1 MIEMKLYKIPIKKIV
16 APTIFMSRGTAR
28 KMSYRYY
35 PSWSTHT
42 LVLFHGL
49 VSNSMYLGPLAHRI
63 AERKIAQVI
72 VPDWR
77 GHGEDNGSLHWDKP
91 LEVIQ
96 DFEEILVHFKSRTA
110 VERISALGHSFGA
123 RWLCQILAEAP
134 PSLKFDRSYLLAPY
148 LDSKQLKPGWIDEI
162 GEEYRVSWPENI
174 RTGVERTQYPISFLD
189 HFNNLNMSSIFS
201 QSKFQILEA
210 GEDEILKSPFL
221 EGRGNQD
228 LAADSLVLPQ
238 ASHMGL
244 VMESQHIEFICDL
257 IERTI

>member
-1 MIEMKLYKIPIKKIV
+1 MKLYKIPIKKIV
-16 APTIFMSRGTAR
+16 PPMIFTARGTSR
-28 KMSYRYY
+28 KMSYRHY
-35 PSWSTHT
+35 PSWSTQT

-77 GHGEDNGSLHWDKP
+77 GHGEDNGSLHWDKSF
-91 LEVIQ
+91 EVIQ
-96 DFEEILVHFKSRTA
+96 DFEEILVHLKSRTA

-123 RWLCQILAEAP
+123 RWLCQILEEAP
-134 PSLKFDRSYLLAPY
+134 PTLKFDRSYLIAPY
-148 LDSKQLKPGWIDEI
+148 LDSKQLKPGWIERV
-162 GEEYRVSWPENI
+162 GEQYVVSWPENI
-174 RTGVERTQYPISFLD
+174 RTGLERTQYPISFLD
-189 HFNNLNMSSIFS
+189 YFDELKNDSIFS
-201 QSKFQILEA
+201 RSKFQILEA
-210 GEDEILKSPFL
+210 GEDEILKSLFL

-228 LAADSLVLPQ
+228 LAAESLVLPQ

-244 VMESQHIEFICDL
+244 VMESQSIEFICDL